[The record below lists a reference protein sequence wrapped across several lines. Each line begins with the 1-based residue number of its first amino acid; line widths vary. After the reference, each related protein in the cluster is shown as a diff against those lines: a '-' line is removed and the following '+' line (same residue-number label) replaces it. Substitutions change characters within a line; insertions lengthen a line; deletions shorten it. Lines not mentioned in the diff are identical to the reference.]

1 MSLCI
6 IAEKMSKGESIFRG
20 EGITVED
27 EFTNDTFDDEEE
39 GGEGWLEDGDEVR
52 EGDMEILLT
61 SNIQVKGE
69 EIEGLEEPYLL
80 LLPPDPE
87 SDTEQP
93 PPSRSLQN
101 RVIHI
106 QVERTIPAVKRQ
118 DLNILYIQAS
128 PDSAKP
134 AISGLRSSGQQ
145 SVSNSRQELKTVFIC
160 PELHCKLRLPTQV

>member
-1 MSLCI
+1 
-6 IAEKMSKGESIFRG
+6 MSKGGESIFRG

-52 EGDMEILLT
+52 EDHLEIFNT
-61 SNIQVKGE
+61 YTIQVKAE

-106 QVERTIPAVKRQ
+106 QVELTAAVHCSGKAEPLYSLCSRQ
-118 DLNILYIQAS
+118 VQTLPSQQSLDCEVLVNNPSQIQ
-128 PDSAKP
+128 
-134 AISGLRSSGQQ
+134 GRSSKLSSYAQ
-145 SVSNSRQELKTVFIC
+145 SLTASSGFPHR
-160 PELHCKLRLPTQV
+160 

>member
-1 MSLCI
+1 
-6 IAEKMSKGESIFRG
+6 MSKGGESIFRG

-39 GGEGWLEDGDEVR
+39 GGEGWLEDGDEVK
-52 EGDMEILLT
+52 EEYLEIFNT
-61 SNIQVKGE
+61 STIQVKAE

-106 QVERTIPAVKRQ
+106 QVELTAACSAPLWKGRTSIFS
-118 DLNILYIQAS
+118 L
-128 PDSAKP
+128 
-134 AISGLRSSGQQ
+134 
-145 SVSNSRQELKTVFIC
+145 F
-160 PELHCKLRLPTQV
+160 

>member
-1 MSLCI
+1 MSTG
-6 IAEKMSKGESIFRG
+6 GESIFRG

-52 EGDMEILLT
+52 EGHLDIFIL
-61 SNIQVKGE
+61 SSVQVKGE

-106 QVERTIPAVKRQ
+106 QVELTAAVHCSVERQ
-118 DLNILYIQAS
+118 NLYILFVLGKSRLCQAS
-128 PDSAKP
+128 SLWTAKFWST
-134 AISGLRSSGQQ
+134 IR
-145 SVSNSRQELKTVFIC
+145 LKFKAGAQNC
-160 PELHCKLRLPTQV
+160 LHMPRASLQAQASHTGRFY

>member
-1 MSLCI
+1 MSTG
-6 IAEKMSKGESIFRG
+6 GESIFRG

-52 EGDMEILLT
+52 EGHLDIFIL
-61 SNIQVKGE
+61 SSVQVKGE

-106 QVERTIPAVKRQ
+106 QVELTAVMERQ
-118 DLNILYIQAS
+118 NLDILYYRPVQTLPSQQSLDSEVLVNNPSQIQGRSLKLSSYAQNFT
-128 PDSAKP
+128 A
-134 AISGLRSSGQQ
+134 SSGFPH
-145 SVSNSRQELKTVFIC
+145 R
-160 PELHCKLRLPTQV
+160 